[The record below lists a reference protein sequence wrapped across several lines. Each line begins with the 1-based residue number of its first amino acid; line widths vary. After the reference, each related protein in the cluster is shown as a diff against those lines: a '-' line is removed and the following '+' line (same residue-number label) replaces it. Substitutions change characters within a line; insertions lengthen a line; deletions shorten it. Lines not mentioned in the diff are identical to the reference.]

1 MHEIAT
7 FHPIRKVPLPD
18 EFPGVHRMG
27 DEEEA
32 AVLRVCR
39 SRSLYRYYGVD
50 PQGEVDAFEREFSAF
65 LRVRHVL
72 GVTSGTSALHTA
84 LSALKVGPGQEV
96 IVPAYMWV
104 SVIAAVVNLGAIPVL
119 AEIDDTFCL
128 DPDSVRRNITPRTA
142 GIVLVHMSGAPGDAL
157 QLSRLAREHGL
168 FLLEDCAQCA
178 GGSIDGRMVG
188 TFGDIAIFSF
198 QLNKNLS
205 SGEAGC
211 IATNDNLL
219 YRRALACHDSGYSR
233 GEDGRLQLRDESAF
247 GWGRGCRLDEL
258 RAAILRVQLRRLPEV
273 IRSMQRS
280 KFRLRAL
287 LHTYPQISL
296 RRILDPSGDTS
307 CFLLASFPNAETAR
321 LVNQRLR
328 AHGIATQSAETSNVT
343 LENYGLHIYF
353 NIPALLRKIGT
364 DHRGSPWTLHEN
376 RDSIYDYSR
385 GACPQSDDLFAR
397 TQLLTI
403 PSCLCPQDEE
413 DILAAFRDTLGA
425 VFYPG
430 PPGPQRG
437 LRLAPAN
444 GIHP

>member
-1 MHEIAT
+1 MHDISP

-50 PQGEVDAFEREFSAF
+50 PQGEVDTFEREFSAF

-72 GVTSGTSALHTA
+72 AVSSGTSALHTA

-128 DPDSVRRNITPRTA
+128 DPASVRRNITPRTV
-142 GIVLVHMSGAPGDAL
+142 GIVLVHMSGAPGDAV
-157 QLSRLAREHGL
+157 QLAQLAREHSL

-178 GGSIDGRMVG
+178 GGSIGGRMVG
-188 TFGDIAIFSF
+188 TFGDISIFSF

-211 IATNDNLL
+211 IATNDDLL
-219 YRRALACHDSGYSR
+219 YRRALASHDSGYAR
-233 GEDGRLQLRDESAF
+233 GEDGRLRLHDESAF
-247 GWGRGCRLDEL
+247 GWGRGCRVDEL

-280 KFRLRAL
+280 KFRLRTL

-296 RRILDPSGDTS
+296 RRILDASGDTS
-307 CFLLASFPNAETAR
+307 CFLLASFPDAETAR

-328 AHGIATQSAETSNVT
+328 AHGIATQSPETSNVL

-353 NIPALLRKIGT
+353 NIPALQRKVGT
-364 DHRGSPWTLHEN
+364 DHRGSPWGLHEN
-376 RDSIYDYSR
+376 RHSICDYNR

-403 PSCLCPQDEE
+403 PSCLSAQDEE
-413 DILAAFRDTLGA
+413 DILAAFREALDA
-425 VFYPG
+425 AFYPG
-430 PPGPQRG
+430 PQRS
-437 LRLAPAN
+437 LRLVPAN
-444 GIHP
+444 GAHP

>member
-1 MHEIAT
+1 MFDT
-7 FHPIRKVPLPD
+7 SSFQPIRKVPLPD

-27 DEEEA
+27 REEEE

-50 PQGEVDAFEREFSAF
+50 PQGEVAAFERELSAF
-65 LRVRHVL
+65 LRVGHVIA
-72 GVTSGTSALHTA
+72 VTSGTSALHTA

-142 GIVLVHMSGAPGDAL
+142 GIVLVHMSGAPGDAV
-157 QLSRLAREHGL
+157 QISRLAREHGL

-178 GGSIDGRMVG
+178 GGSINGQMVG
-188 TFGDIAIFSF
+188 TFGDISIFSF
-198 QLNKNLS
+198 QVNKNLS

-211 IATNDNLL
+211 IVTNDDLL

-273 IRSMQRS
+273 LRSMRRS
-280 KFRLRAL
+280 KYRLRAL
-287 LHTYPQISL
+287 LHSYESIAL
-296 RRILDPSGDTS
+296 RRILDSTGDTS
-307 CFLLASFPNAETAR
+307 CFLLASFPDARIAR
-321 LVNQRLR
+321 LVNHRLR
-328 AHGIATQSAETSNVT
+328 AHGIATQSAETSNVI
-343 LENYGLHIYF
+343 LEDYGLHIYF
-353 NIPALLRKIGT
+353 NIPALQRKVGT
-364 DHRGSPWTLHEN
+364 DHRGTPWTLREN
-376 RDSIYDYSR
+376 RNSVYDYSR

-397 TQLLTI
+397 TQLLAI

-413 DILAAFRDTLGA
+413 DILAAFRDALDS
-425 VFYPG
+425 VFYRG
-430 PPGPQRG
+430 PHRG
-437 LRLAPAN
+437 LQLASAN
-444 GIHP
+444 GMHL